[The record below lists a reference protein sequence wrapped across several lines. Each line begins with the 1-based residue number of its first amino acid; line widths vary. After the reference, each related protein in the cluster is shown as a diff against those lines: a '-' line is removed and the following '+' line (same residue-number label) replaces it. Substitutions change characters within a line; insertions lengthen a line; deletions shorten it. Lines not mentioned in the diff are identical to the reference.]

1 MAYTVEFSPEAV
13 DDLGRLEKPIA
24 QRILRKV
31 KWLSENFDMLSPE
44 SLSAE
49 FKGLFK
55 LKVGSYRVIY
65 EAAQHRRLLIIHLI
79 GHRRDIY
86 RKR

>member
-1 MAYTVEFSPEAV
+1 MAYAVEFSPEAIR
-13 DDLGRLEKPIA
+13 DLDSLGKPVA

-31 KWLSENFDMLSPE
+31 RWLSENFETLATEP
-44 SLSAE
+44 LSAE

-65 EAAQHRRLLIIHLI
+65 DATRQRHLLTIHLI
-79 GHRRDIY
+79 GHRKDIY
-86 RKR
+86 KKR